1 MPPPL
6 AMSDE
11 MHEVDEAEMLEE
23 QYETEG
29 SDFAM
34 PFGNTTDDSTAIGDA
49 PERPTDPND
58 LNGGSR
64 GGRGGRDDW

>member
-1 MPPPL
+1 MDD
-6 AMSDE
+6 A
-11 MHEVDEAEMLEE
+11 MHEVDDAEMLEE

-34 PFGNTTDDSTAIGDA
+34 PFGGNTEDSTAIGDA

-58 LNGGSR
+58 INGRR
-64 GGRGGRDDW
+64 GGGGRDDW